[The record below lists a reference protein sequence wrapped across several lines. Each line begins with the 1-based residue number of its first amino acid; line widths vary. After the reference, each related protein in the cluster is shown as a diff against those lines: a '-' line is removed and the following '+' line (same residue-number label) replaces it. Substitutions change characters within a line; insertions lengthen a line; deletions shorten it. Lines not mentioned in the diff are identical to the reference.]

1 MEPVPG
7 FPTTIQEAIF
17 QYMNENHEE
26 LSNYNEAWN
35 GVDWDGVVYYNW
47 LLHQPFTAS
56 RA

>member
-1 MEPVPG
+1 MDPVPG